1 MDISG
6 RRRNAKLTQY
16 QLAAALNVSRSA
28 IAKWECG
35 KVFPAA
41 KMLPKI
47 AAILHCSIDD
57 LFTDAEKASAQT
69 LLDAQQIESQQS
81 DDTPP
86 WEGPERD
93 LDGVL
98 E

>member
-1 MDISG
+1 MNIQ
-6 RRRNAKLTQY
+6 AKRAEKGFTQVT
-16 QLAAALNVSRSA
+16 LSKKLGVSRST
-28 IAKWECG
+28 IAKWESG
-35 KVFPAA
+35 NVFPAA

-47 AAILHCSIDD
+47 AAMLHCSIDD

-69 LLDAQQIESQQS
+69 LLDARQIETQQG
-81 DDTPP
+81 DDMPP

-93 LDGVL
+93 LDDVL